1 MARNLSQPLATS
13 KFDKKSHPK
22 KKKKFQR
29 RTGITTE
36 GIGGG
41 KKDID
46 KIWNKANAEYLEKG
60 SKHESKIKAKAQK
73 KVDKAV
79 SYNKSRSNYLKHA
92 AKISQNTNQSKQK
105 TIGKVKKEKHT
116 LKYPIFHSSRKT
128 KN

>member
-13 KFDKKSHPK
+13 KFDKENT
-22 KKKKFQR
+22 R
-29 RTGITTE
+29 IA
-36 GIGGG
+36 GG
-41 KKDID
+41 KKDIN

-92 AKISQNTNQSKQK
+92 AKISQNTNQPKQK
-105 TIGKVKKEKHT
+105 TIGKVKKAKHT
-116 LKYPIFHSSRKT
+116 LKYPIFKY
-128 KN
+128 